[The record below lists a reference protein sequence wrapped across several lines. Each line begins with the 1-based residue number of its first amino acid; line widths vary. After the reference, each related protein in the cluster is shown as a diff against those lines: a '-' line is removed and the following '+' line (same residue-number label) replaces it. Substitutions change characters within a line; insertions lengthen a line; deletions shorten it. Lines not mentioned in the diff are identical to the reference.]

1 MASAKSVAIQVQK
14 LINQSNTEGFKY
26 NTKEAATSRDWSR
39 MMSDT
44 SHQREVKD
52 LIKSGLNPVLSAN
65 TGAQSYTGAS
75 AQYQAQNAGQ
85 AVASLYSSEWSAQ
98 ATKKAAR
105 MSAAAT
111 RAAAAASAAATRYA
125 ADANYAAAKYQSDMN
140 YKTQK
145 YSIDHGKT
153 GNFAGILDNWLTDA
167 GIKGDVV
174 NVIKDLW
181 KGYSSQISKGALN
194 QTLGYLGIPVSQK
207 NRDLLYKSVV
217 YGDKSAQKKL
227 AKKTSKYK
235 FK

>member
-26 NTKEAATSRDWSR
+26 NTKEAATSRDWSK

-153 GNFAGILDNWLTDA
+153 GNMFGILDNWLTDA
-167 GIKGDVV
+167 GIKGDVI
-174 NVIKDLW
+174 NGLTSIW
-181 KGYSSQISKGALN
+181 KNFSGQITNKQLN
-194 QTLGYLGIPVSQK
+194 QSLGWLGIPITSG
-207 NRDLLYKSVV
+207 NRQLMYKAATGSS
-217 YGDKSAQKKL
+217 KAQNKLIKK
-227 AKKTSKYK
+227 AAKYK